1 MLRRIRS
8 LGALA
13 LAVHAIAA
21 LAFAAPLLAQAITSV
36 MSAGEHADLEYRD
49 RLERQREYYS
59 EVAMTQAENAL
70 SRILQEIEQLC
81 QRDDACE
88 VVGQLLRQL
97 DAVTKLSAWTEP
109 QNLH

>member
-1 MLRRIRS
+1 MLKLPATMSLKTRS
-8 LGALA
+8 TSVDPV
-13 LAVHAIAA
+13 VHAR
-21 LAFAAPLLAQAITSV
+21 PLYGPICQCRV
-36 MSAGEHADLEYRD
+36 EFFREEFFKHRQC
-49 RLERQREYYS
+49 LERQREYYS
-59 EVAMTQAENAL
+59 EVAMKQAEKAL

-109 QNLH
+109 ENLH

>member
-1 MLRRIRS
+1 MSLKTRS
-8 LGALA
+8 TSVDPVALA
-13 LAVHAIAA
+13 R
-21 LAFAAPLLAQAITSV
+21 PLPLYGPICQCR
-36 MSAGEHADLEYRD
+36 LEFFREEFFKH
-49 RLERQREYYS
+49 RQCLERQREYYS

-81 QRDDACE
+81 QREDACE

-109 QNLH
+109 ENLH